1 MANPDRDYRD
11 RFMSQ
16 GSAPGDRP
24 VQPHENA
31 MRNTGPDG
39 MFPPQNTSAFS
50 DTSEEEGESERDPLS
65 RESYSA
71 R

>member
-1 MANPDRDYRD
+1 MADNNQYYRD

-24 VQPHENA
+24 VQLPQNA

-39 MFPPQNTSAFS
+39 LFPIQNTSAFS
-50 DTSEEEGESERDPLS
+50 DTSTEDGASEGDPLS
-65 RESYSA
+65 RES
-71 R
+71 